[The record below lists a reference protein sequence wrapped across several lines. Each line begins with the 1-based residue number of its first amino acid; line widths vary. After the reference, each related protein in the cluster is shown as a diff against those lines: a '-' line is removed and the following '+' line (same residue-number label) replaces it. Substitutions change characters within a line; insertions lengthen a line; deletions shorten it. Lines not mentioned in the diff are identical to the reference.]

1 VKIDAHHHFWRYS
14 VEEYG
19 WIDDAMRVIRRDF
32 LPADLAPT
40 LKPHQIDGVVT
51 VQARQTLE
59 ETRWLLTLAH
69 ENDFIKA
76 VVGWVPLADKA
87 VGGLLDELITGPKLK
102 GVRHVVQG
110 EADPEF
116 LERGPFN
123 AGLREVTARGL
134 AYDLLIFARQL
145 PAATAFV
152 DRHPKQI
159 FVLDHIAK
167 PVVQGL
173 PDPAWVRNIHEL
185 ARRKNVYCK
194 FSGVVTEVP
203 DRQWT
208 PELLRPYF
216 DVVMDAFGP
225 ARVMFGSDWP
235 VCLVSSD
242 YARWIG
248 FVEQSAASLSP
259 TERARLL
266 GGTAVEAYRI

>member
-32 LPADLAPT
+32 LPTDLAPT

-69 ENDFIKA
+69 ENAFIKA

-116 LERGPFN
+116 LERAPFN

-145 PAATAFV
+145 PAAIAFV

-167 PVVQGL
+167 PIVQDV
-173 PDPAWVRNIHEL
+173 PDPVWVRNVQAL
-185 ARRKNVYCK
+185 ARRNNVYCK

-203 DRQWT
+203 GWQWT
-208 PELLRPYF
+208 PELLCPYF
-216 DVVMDAFGP
+216 EVVVNAFGP
-225 ARVMFGSDWP
+225 ARLMFGSDWP
-235 VCLVSSD
+235 VCLVASE

-248 FVEQSAASLSP
+248 FVEQCAAPLSAA
-259 TERARLL
+259 ERARLL